1 MTYNNYRYT
10 FSMTLRDEFDK
21 VDTVK
26 VEFKA
31 KNSNDAI
38 CKIEEIVNTF
48 LSSAGYPLYDKD
60 RILLKSISDDE
71 ETALADFLDYYRIDK
86 ENEINDQ

>member
-1 MTYNNYRYT
+1 MAQNNYKYT

-31 KNSNDAI
+31 KDSDDAI

-48 LSSAGYPLYDKD
+48 LNSAGYLLYDKD

-71 ETALADFLDYYRIDK
+71 EMALADYLDYYRIEK
-86 ENEINDQ
+86 GEQ

>member
-1 MTYNNYRYT
+1 MAQNNYKYT

-31 KNSNDAI
+31 KDSDDAI
-38 CKIEEIVNTF
+38 CKIEEIINTF
-48 LSSAGYPLYDKD
+48 LSSAGYLLYDKD

-71 ETALADFLDYYRIDK
+71 EMALTNYLDYYRIEK
-86 ENEINDQ
+86 GEQ